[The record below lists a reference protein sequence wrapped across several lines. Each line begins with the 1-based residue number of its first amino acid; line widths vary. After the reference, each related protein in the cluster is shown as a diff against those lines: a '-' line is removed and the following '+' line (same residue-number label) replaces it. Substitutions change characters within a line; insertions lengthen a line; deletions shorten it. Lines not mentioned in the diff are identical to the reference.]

1 MNQPGDVA
9 LVDVKRKVW
18 RPESVLRRGQMK
30 LAIFAMQKHQPT
42 GAKPLVLRFDLGERL
57 GSAFRQR
64 NLERRPQTEPLHRGL
79 SLGRRRQSRKDEK
92 FSKDKKTSNAQA
104 IRKDA
109 AWTTT

>member
-1 MNQPGDVA
+1 M
-9 LVDVKRKVW
+9 
-18 RPESVLRRGQMK
+18 VLRLDFGQ
-30 LAIFAMQKHQPT
+30 
-42 GAKPLVLRFDLGERL
+42 RL
-57 GSAFRQR
+57 GTAFRQR
-64 NLERRPQTEPLHRGL
+64 DLERRPQSEPLHRGL